1 MTLSSFLDSNVILYL
16 FDLDE
21 RKQTIAQNLVSQNP
35 IINPQVL
42 VEVGNICKR
51 KFGFTK
57 KQVSQLW
64 EDLMIDC
71 VCDPVSGSTIEN
83 ARKLIARYDFQ
94 LFDSIIVA
102 GALEANCS
110 ILYSEDM
117 QHGLLV
123 ENKLEIVNPFL

>member
-1 MTLSSFLDSNVILYL
+1 
-16 FDLDE
+16 
-21 RKQTIAQNLVSQNP
+21 
-35 IINPQVL
+35 
-42 VEVGNICKR
+42 
-51 KFGFTK
+51 
-57 KQVSQLW
+57 
-64 EDLMIDC
+64 MIDC
-71 VCDPVSGSTIEN
+71 VCEPVSGSTIEN
-83 ARKLIARYDFQ
+83 ARKLTARYDFQ

>member
-1 MTLSSFLDSNVILYL
+1 MILSSFLDSNVILYL

-21 RKQTIAQNLVSQNP
+21 SKQVVAQNLVSQNP

-71 VCDPVSGSTIEN
+71 ICEPVSESTIQH
-83 ARKLIARYDFQ
+83 ARKLITRYDF
-94 LFDSIIVA
+94 
-102 GALEANCS
+102 
-110 ILYSEDM
+110 
-117 QHGLLV
+117 
-123 ENKLEIVNPFL
+123 